1 MVSKIGI
8 DTGVGGK
15 HDKIFV
21 LEYLEER
28 VRKKK
33 QGWEILL
40 VDDNHTKSSFENF
53 KSKNRYH
60 CMSV

>member
-15 HDKIFV
+15 HDKIFL

-28 VRKKK
+28 LRKKK
-33 QGWEILL
+33 QGWKILL
-40 VDDNHTKSSFENF
+40 VDDNHTKS
-53 KSKNRYH
+53 
-60 CMSV
+60 